1 MENRRILVKVTI
13 KKNTSQQGEFLN
25 FLRPLMRACLPWMK
39 TVLVTLTK
47 SVLLP
52 FGLSVAMSVID
63 AAIQRKSY
71 GSDRHPLD
79 CSQQQ

>member
-1 MENRRILVKVTI
+1 
-13 KKNTSQQGEFLN
+13 
-25 FLRPLMRACLPWMK
+25 MK

-79 CSQQQ
+79 SSQQQ